1 MKQLLVAIGITI
13 LTSLFF
19 FPFNTVWL
27 PAVNTKMA
35 LAALAIPLFFIRGA
49 QSRNSIPAYG
59 MIGLSVSG
67 AIVSLI
73 GIFSVIIN
81 NTGDYTYASYFIS
94 MYVWLGGAYV
104 VTRAMEAAY
113 GKVTI
118 RLVGNFLIA
127 VCVVQCIL
135 AQIIHAVPAVA
146 NVVDG
151 FMVSTGFM
159 GKHESR
165 LYGIGCALDVA
176 GLRFCTVLLMATFFA
191 LTPVSKKYK
200 TVERCMYIFAFLVIA
215 IFGSMIARTTSLGV
229 ILCVVMC
236 ILFSMFSKY
245 KNSQSNT
252 WELSKTF
259 IVFLLIVVPVLVF
272 TYNVNPDFRE
282 NLRFGFEGFFALAEQ
297 GEWNV
302 RSNDQLL
309 SMVVWPDNLKTW
321 IIGDGYFN
329 EPQNDY
335 YYVGPNYEFY
345 MGTDVGYCR
354 FVFYFGILGLAA
366 FSIFF
371 IASTMICSKNH
382 PKYMLLFWMIMLMNF
397 VGWLKVATDIFLVF
411 ALFLCISR
419 EDNDEYEKIYENP
432 VSDTLDI

>member
-1 MKQLLVAIGITI
+1 MKQLFVAIGITI

-49 QSRNSIPAYG
+49 QSRNSVPAYG
-59 MIGLSVSG
+59 MVGLSVLG

-73 GIFSVIIN
+73 GISSVVIN
-81 NTGDYTYASYFIS
+81 NTGDYTYASYFVS

-104 VTRAMEAAY
+104 VTRAMAAAY

-118 RLVGNFLIA
+118 RLLGNFLIA

-135 AQIIHAVPAVA
+135 AQIINTVPAVS
-146 NVVDG
+146 NMVDG
-151 FMVSTGFM
+151 FMASTGFM
-159 GKHESR
+159 GKHEGR

-176 GLRFCTVLLMATFFA
+176 GLRFCAVQLIAIFFA
-191 LTPVSKKYK
+191 LTPVSREHHAL
-200 TVERCMYIFAFLVIA
+200 ERCIYIFSFLVIA
-215 IFGSMIARTTSLGV
+215 VFGSMIARTTSLGA

-236 ILFSMFSKY
+236 ILFPRFNKDN
-245 KNSQSNT
+245 NSHSNKRK
-252 WELSKTF
+252 LVKTL
-259 IVFLLIVVPVLVF
+259 IVFLLVVVPVMAF

-282 NLRFGFEGFFALAEQ
+282 NLRFGFEGFFSLAEQ

-302 RSNDQLL
+302 SSNDQLL
-309 SMVVWPDNLKTW
+309 SMFIWPDNLKTW

-335 YYVGPNYEFY
+335 YYVGPNYDFY

-371 IASTMICSKNH
+371 ITSTTICSKNH
-382 PKYMLLFWMIMLMNF
+382 PKYMLLFWMIMIMNF
-397 VGWLKVATDIFLVF
+397 VGWLKVATDIFLIF

-419 EDNDEYEKIYENP
+419 EDNDKYEKIHEDSIP
-432 VSDTLDI
+432 D